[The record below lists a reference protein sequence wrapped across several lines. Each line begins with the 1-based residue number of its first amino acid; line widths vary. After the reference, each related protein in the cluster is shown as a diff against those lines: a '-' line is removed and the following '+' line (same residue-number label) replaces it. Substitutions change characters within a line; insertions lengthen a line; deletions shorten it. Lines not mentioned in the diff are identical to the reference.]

1 MAHGA
6 NARMTTTP
14 NAVDTHNAIAAHD
27 AQTNALVALVAEGQS
42 IWLDFISRQLV
53 RGGQLRRLIEQDGLR
68 GMTSNPSIFQKAI
81 AAGDAYAE
89 QLVQLAAEGKT
100 AGEIFEA
107 LSVQDVREACDLFRP
122 LYDQSAGLDG
132 VVSIE
137 VAPSLAHDAQGTLV
151 EAHRLWA
158 AVDRPN
164 VLIKV
169 PGTEAGAAAAEQ
181 LLTEG
186 VNVNITLLFS
196 LRNYERVM
204 QAYLSALEARVSRGL
219 PIDRIASVASFF
231 VSRVDTLVDRLL
243 GERIEAAHLAR
254 DTARQRRLEELL
266 GSAAIANAKLA
277 YARFREVF
285 GGERFARLAAHG
297 ASVQRPLWASTSVK
311 NPTYRDVVYVEEL
324 IGPDTVNTVPLET
337 ISAFQAHGIVARSV
351 DRRVAEARATLRALE
366 EEAGLDFAAITQQL
380 EDEGVALF
388 VQSYDDLIAGVE
400 TKRRETRV
408 TD

>member
-1 MAHGA
+1 
-6 NARMTTTP
+6 MTSAP
-14 NAVDTHNAIAAHD
+14 NAVDTHNAVAADD

-42 IWLDFISRQLV
+42 IWLDFISRDLV

-81 AAGDAYAE
+81 AAGDAYDE
-89 QLVQLAAEGKT
+89 QLAQLAADGKN

-122 LYDQSAGLDG
+122 LYNQTSGLDG

-137 VAPSLAHDAQGTLV
+137 VSPSLAYDAQGTLI
-151 EAHRLWA
+151 EARRLWA
-158 AVDRPN
+158 SVNRPN

-169 PGTEAGAAAAEQ
+169 PGTDAGATAAEQ
-181 LLTEG
+181 LLTDG

-196 LRNYERVM
+196 QGNHERVM
-204 QAYLSALEARVSRGL
+204 RAYLAALEARAAHGL

-243 GERIEAAHLAR
+243 GERIEAARQAG
-254 DTARQRRLEELL
+254 DTARRRRLEELL
-266 GSAAIANAKLA
+266 GTAAVANAKLA
-277 YARFREVF
+277 YARFRELF
-285 GGERFARLAAHG
+285 DTERFARLAAQG

-311 NPTYRDVVYVEEL
+311 NPGYRDVVYVEEL
-324 IGPDTVNTVPLET
+324 IGPDTVNTLPLGT
-337 ISAFQAHGIVARSV
+337 ISAFQAHGVVARSV
-351 DRRVAEARATLRALE
+351 DRGVDKARATISALE
-366 EEAGLDFAAITQQL
+366 EEAGLDFAAVTQQL

-388 VQSYDDLIAGVE
+388 VQSYDELIAGVE
-400 TKRRETRV
+400 KKRRKMRV
-408 TD
+408 TR